1 MAPTPAATAAGYRN
15 LWSRAEIDAARRD
28 DAAVLAERIGKVKSR
43 YGAVQAATGVPWP
56 VIAALHVRESDLS
69 FAGHLHNGDS
79 LCARTK
85 RVPKGRPKVAHG
97 PPYGWEESAIDALTM
112 PAHRLD
118 RVGNWSVERIL
129 YECERYNG
137 WGYLGKINSPY
148 LWSWTNLYHAGKY
161 VRDHVYSPT
170 ATDAQPGCVAVFKS
184 LIASDPEAA
193 IIFSTA
199 PAEATPPKAVTREAT
214 RKSRA
219 VRDAGAASAAAG
231 TGREVATRTGTIEP
245 DQAPD
250 QTPVLSPLVAWT
262 LIGSGVAVVLV
273 AGWLAVRRKALIE
286 RAWTGV
292 ANGLGEFVLAAEEKA
307 SAAVLAAR
315 ALVVRRI
322 GRGG

>member
-28 DAAVLAERIGKVKSR
+28 DAAMLATRIGRVKGR
-43 YGAVQAATGVPWP
+43 YAAVQAATGVPWP

-69 FAGHLHNGDS
+69 FAGHLHNGDP
-79 LCARTK
+79 LRAKTR

-112 PAHRLD
+112 AGHRLD
-118 RVGNWSVERIL
+118 RVENWSVERIL

-193 IIFSTA
+193 IIFSKA
-199 PAEATPPKAVTREAT
+199 PAEAAPPKAVTREAT
-214 RKSRA
+214 RKARA

-231 TGREVATRTGTIEP
+231 TGSEVVTQTGTVEP
-245 DQAPD
+245 DHA
-250 QTPVLSPLVAWT
+250 PVLTPLVAST

-286 RAWTGV
+286 RAWTG
-292 ANGLGEFVLAAEEKA
+292 ASAGLCRLVLAAEEKA

-315 ALVVRRI
+315 AVVVRRI